1 MTGPRHRPG
10 EGLLH
15 PVPLA
20 AIALL
25 VLNDHVFKARWP
37 GWVTGKLSD
46 VAGLVFF
53 PLLLHALVAR
63 LPGVRAASPERLLL
77 VCAIATALVFAAVKT
92 WAPATR
98 AYEIGLG
105 LLQWPFRI
113 AGALLRG
120 EAPGGPRPVKLV
132 RDPTD
137 LLALPFVTVPI
148 LLQRKR
154 AREASRQS

>member
-1 MTGPRHRPG
+1 
-10 EGLLH
+10 
-15 PVPLA
+15 VPLA

-37 GWVTGKLSD
+37 GWITGKLSD

-53 PLLLHALVAR
+53 PLLLHALTAR
-63 LPGVRAASPERLLL
+63 LPGVRALSPERRLLL
-77 VCAIATALVFAAVKT
+77 CTAATALVFSAVKT

-120 EAPGGPRPVKLV
+120 EAPGGPRWVALV

-137 LLALPFVTVPI
+137 LLALPFVVVP
-148 LLQRKR
+148 LVLQRR
-154 AREASRQS
+154 RERERPQGT